1 MPVTKR
7 RKTDPNYGIYIHR
20 VMKQVH
26 PNLSISSHAIQQTN
40 GMVEDLLGRII
51 AHSSKVAVAS
61 KKSTLSSKHV
71 QAATKV
77 AFPFELSKHAI
88 SEGTKAV
95 SKFAAE

>member
-1 MPVTKR
+1 MPITKR
-7 RKTDPNYGIYIHR
+7 RKTEPNYGVYIHR

-26 PNLSISSHAIQQTN
+26 PGLSISSRAIQQTN
-40 GMVEDLLGRII
+40 SMVEDLLTRVI
-51 AHSSKVAVAS
+51 AQSSKVAIAS

-95 SKFAAE
+95 SKFTA